1 LLSTHK
7 LICNGFV
14 VDDTEPEWEIV
25 VQGST
30 RADSVPY
37 RDGVLFVQTA
47 SDTPQTVQVERL
59 AE

>member
-1 LLSTHK
+1 M
-7 LICNGFV
+7 
-14 VDDTEPEWEIV
+14 DDTEPEWEIV